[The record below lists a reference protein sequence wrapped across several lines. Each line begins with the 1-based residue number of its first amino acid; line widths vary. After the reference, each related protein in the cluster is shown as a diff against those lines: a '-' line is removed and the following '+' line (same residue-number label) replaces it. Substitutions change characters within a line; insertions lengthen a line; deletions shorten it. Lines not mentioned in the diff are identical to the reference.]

1 MKHHRGRNE
10 GSISR
15 RPNGSW
21 RGQVF
26 QSGSRLS
33 KDFRSKSEALT
44 WIRTIQSQ
52 IDHGYLIR
60 GSNITLNEYM
70 NAWLENRRLALREKT
85 AYQYSSIL
93 KNHILPVFGET
104 RLRDL
109 KLAEIEN
116 HYSRLIE
123 NGKGPRTV
131 HIVHNILHASMEKAV
146 KHGLIVRNPAHG
158 ATLPSYPR
166 DEMRVLDPTQISR
179 FLDAA
184 RPSQYYA
191 LYHLAITTGM
201 RLGELLGLKW
211 SDLDWK
217 SGIIQV
223 KRQKQDVPG
232 QRSNLVEPKTR
243 SGRRSIYLG

>member
-15 RPNGSW
+15 RTNGSW
-21 RGQVF
+21 RGQIF

-33 KDFRSKSEALT
+33 KDFRSKSEALA

-70 NAWLENRRLALREKT
+70 TAWLDNRRLALREKT

-104 RLRDL
+104 KSRDL

-116 HYSRLIE
+116 FYSRMIE
-123 NGKGPRTV
+123 KGNGPRTV
-131 HIVHNILHASMEKAV
+131 HIVHNILHAALEKAV
-146 KHGLIVRNPAHG
+146 
-158 ATLPSYPR
+158 
-166 DEMRVLDPTQISR
+166 
-179 FLDAA
+179 
-184 RPSQYYA
+184 
-191 LYHLAITTGM
+191 
-201 RLGELLGLKW
+201 
-211 SDLDWK
+211 
-217 SGIIQV
+217 
-223 KRQKQDVPG
+223 
-232 QRSNLVEPKTR
+232 
-243 SGRRSIYLG
+243 